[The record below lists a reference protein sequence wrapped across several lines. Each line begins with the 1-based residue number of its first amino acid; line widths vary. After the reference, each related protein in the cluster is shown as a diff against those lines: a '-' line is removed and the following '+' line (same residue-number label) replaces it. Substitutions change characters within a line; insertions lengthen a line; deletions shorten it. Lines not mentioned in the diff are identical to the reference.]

1 MLTVAE
7 RLNDIQ
13 QQIMEAC
20 RRAERNPEDVTI
32 VAVTKSV
39 GPERAR
45 EVIESGIRHLGENR
59 VEGLDLKQ
67 PEIGSDGCW
76 HFIGSLQSRKVR
88 DVINRIDFLHSLD
101 RASLAKEI
109 QKRAEHPVDCFV
121 QVNVSGETSKS
132 GITPEEAADFIRM
145 LGAYDKIRVI
155 GLMTMAPN
163 TEDESVIRST
173 FRDLRELRDEV
184 SSLGLPHAPCTELS
198 MGMSNDF
205 GIAVEEGA
213 TFVRIGTAIVG
224 YESGERS

>member
-1 MLTVAE
+1 MSTVAE

-13 QQIMEAC
+13 QQINEAC
-20 RRAERNPEDVTI
+20 RRAGRSPEEVTI

-45 EVIESGIRHLGENR
+45 EVINAGIRELGENR
-59 VEGLDLKQ
+59 NEGLDQKHSA
-67 PEIGSDGCW
+67 IGSDARW

-88 DVINRIDFLHSLD
+88 DIIGRIDFLHSLD
-101 RASLAKEI
+101 RGSLAKEI
-109 QKRAEHPVDCFV
+109 QKRAEQPVDCFV
-121 QVNVSGETSKS
+121 QVNVSGEASKS
-132 GITPEEAADFIRM
+132 GVAPEATADFIRM
-145 LGAYDKIRVI
+145 LGAYDKIRIV

-163 TEDESVIRST
+163 TDDEEVIRRT
-173 FRDLRELRDEV
+173 FRGLRELRDEI
-184 SSLGLPHAPCTELS
+184 SSLGLPNAPCTELS

>member
-1 MLTVAE
+1 MCI
-7 RLNDIQ
+7 RD
-13 QQIMEAC
+13 
-20 RRAERNPEDVTI
+20 R
-32 VAVTKSV
+32 V